1 MWADNLFKGI
11 DVGHVKDDDAKP
23 TTEDHRI
30 LVSATD
36 GSKAKDHIVIQ
47 VDGGEFCL
55 AFIRYNT
62 RILLKS
68 ALKLFIGYY
77 RTM

>member
-11 DVGHVKDDDAKP
+11 DVGHVKDDDAKT

-36 GSKAKDHIVIQ
+36 GSKAKDHIIIQ
-47 VDGGEFCL
+47 VDGGEFWL
-55 AFIRYNT
+55 AFI
-62 RILLKS
+62 
-68 ALKLFIGYY
+68 
-77 RTM
+77 

>member
-11 DVGHVKDDDAKP
+11 DVGPDKDNEDAKT

-36 GSKAKDHIVIQ
+36 GSKAKDHIIIQ
-47 VDGGEFCL
+47 RDGGEFWL
-55 AFIRYNT
+55 AFI
-62 RILLKS
+62 
-68 ALKLFIGYY
+68 
-77 RTM
+77 